1 MNEEEDTI
9 KQIVTMVVN
18 AKELLKQKKFSLL
31 HLSQLYCIIRFKDYD
46 EDHLMIVLR
55 RMHLLKFARR
65 IIYILANYLY
75 LEEGYIPFA
84 PLNDKKVHSIIKS
97 IINKN
102 KY

>member
-1 MNEEEDTI
+1 
-9 KQIVTMVVN
+9 
-18 AKELLKQKKFSLL
+18 
-31 HLSQLYCIIRFKDYD
+31 
-46 EDHLMIVLR
+46 MIVLR